1 MQSDPFPTPT
11 MVGLVAANR
20 NYWFEIGEY
29 DDGMKIMGEESI
41 ELSFRAWMCGE
52 NNILNI

>member
-29 DDGMKIMGEESI
+29 DDGMQIMGEESI

-52 NNILNI
+52 KNI